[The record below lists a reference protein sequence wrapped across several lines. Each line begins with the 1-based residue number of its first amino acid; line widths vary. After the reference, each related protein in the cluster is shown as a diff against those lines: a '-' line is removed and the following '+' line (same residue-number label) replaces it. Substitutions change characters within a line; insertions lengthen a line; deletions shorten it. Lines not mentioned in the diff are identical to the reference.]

1 MAELTREA
9 FQEIQTRLTKETEA
23 AEKKRVEG
31 IEKSNLSL
39 NKQIR
44 DLNTKIKKAS
54 GADKAFYQ
62 AQIKAAQEQVKDNKK
77 ALEGEREYR
86 NETVK
91 KFDEREAALQELA
104 KQIEGTG
111 RKAEQDAEFR
121 REQNQLM
128 IDKIDEQLKGDL
140 TDSQREEL
148 KKERNWV

>member
-77 ALEGEREYR
+77 ALQGEREYR

-111 RKAEQDAEFR
+111 RKAEQ
-121 REQNQLM
+121 QT
-128 IDKIDEQLKGDL
+128 ILKTASAYFDL
-140 TDSQREEL
+140 IYKSKNE
-148 KKERNWV
+148 KFYN